1 VRDLVNT
8 AATPRERRRLA
19 GRLSHRAVD
28 PAVAAK
34 RGVQFSL
41 LVLLALLVAVVGNGL
56 FATYNLFRSAEDR
69 YVRVAFPLQTLTRDV
84 LFRMSEE
91 ESAVRGYMI
100 TSDLRSLGPYRV
112 GRKAVISDLRQLRA
126 LVRDQP
132 SLAARLH
139 NVQSQ
144 VRGLHGFYDRLIVFV
159 ADSELAP
166 TSEVGRNR
174 AIREALKSEKRSR
187 KFRDT
192 AFLMQSDINQFV
204 QTTRDQQRATY
215 NRTIATLSVAGL
227 LALAVAAAMLFR
239 VPERL
244 RRLYAAEQETR
255 REAEQGANAARALE
269 HVSEAVLLVDGD
281 GSIRFWNA
289 GAEQLFG
296 VAPTAAVGRRAAVV
310 VPDYGRLVDA
320 ATRGDRF
327 VPLRIEDVERWV
339 APAVSTFEGGSV
351 LAVRDATAGY
361 VLERAR
367 ADFVTTASHELRTPL
382 TTVYGAARTL
392 SARHDQLSG
401 EQTGQLLVMIEQES
415 EHLVQI
421 VDQLLVSAQLDRGAL
436 HLDESEVDV
445 RALCTAV
452 IESARLR
459 AAAGSEI
466 AFDAPPAV
474 TTVRCDESLLRQV
487 LVNLVENALK
497 YSLNGGRIEVRVLS
511 ESASVQIEVEDEGLG
526 IPAAEQERIFEKFYR
541 LDAAMT
547 RGVGGSGLGLYI
559 SREIVTQMGGSL
571 SVRSVPD
578 VGSTFTVTLPRRV

>member
-8 AATPRERRRLA
+8 AATSRQRRWLA
-19 GRLSHRAVD
+19 GRLSRRAVD

-56 FATYNLFRSAEDR
+56 FATYNLYRSAEDR

-100 TSDLRSLGPYRV
+100 TSDRRSLGPYKV
-112 GRKAVISDLRQLRA
+112 GRDAVLSDLRQLKA
-126 LVRDQP
+126 LVRDRP
-132 SLAARLH
+132 SLAARLQD
-139 NVQSQ
+139 VQGQ

-159 ADSELAP
+159 ADSELGGSKLGP
-166 TSEVGRNR
+166 DR
-174 AIREALKSEKRSR
+174 AAREALDGEKRSR

-192 AFLMQSDINQFV
+192 AFLMQKDIEQFV

-296 VAPTAAVGRRAAVV
+296 IAPTAAVGRRAAII
-310 VPDYGRLVDA
+310 VPEYGRLVDA

-327 VPLRIEDVERWV
+327 VPLRIEDAERWV

-445 RALCTAV
+445 RALCSAV

-459 AAAGSEI
+459 AAAGREI

-497 YSLNGGRIEVRVLS
+497 YSLNGGRIEVRVLN

-526 IPAAEQERIFEKFYR
+526 IPSAEQERIFEKFYR

>member
-1 VRDLVNT
+1 MNT
-8 AATPRERRRLA
+8 AATSRQRRWLA
-19 GRLSHRAVD
+19 GRLSRRAVD

-56 FATYNLFRSAEDR
+56 FATYNLYRSAEDR

-100 TSDLRSLGPYRV
+100 TSDRRSLGPYKV
-112 GRKAVISDLRQLRA
+112 GRDAVLSDLRQLKA
-126 LVRDQP
+126 LVRDRP
-132 SLAARLH
+132 SLAARLQD
-139 NVQSQ
+139 VQGQ

-159 ADSELAP
+159 ADRELGGSKLGP
-166 TSEVGRNR
+166 DR
-174 AIREALKSEKRSR
+174 AAREALDGEKRSR

-192 AFLMQSDINQFV
+192 AFLMQKDIEQFV

-296 VAPTAAVGRRAAVV
+296 IAPTAAVGRRAAIV
-310 VPDYGRLVDA
+310 VPEYGRLVDA

-445 RALCTAV
+445 RALCSAV

-459 AAAGSEI
+459 AAAGREI

-497 YSLNGGRIEVRVLS
+497 YSLNGGRIEVRVLN

-526 IPAAEQERIFEKFYR
+526 IPPAEQERIFEKFYR

-559 SREIVTQMGGSL
+559 SREIVSQMGGSL

-578 VGSTFTVTLPRRV
+578 VGSTFTVTLPHRV

>member
-8 AATPRERRRLA
+8 AATSRQRRWLA
-19 GRLSHRAVD
+19 GRLSRRAVD

-56 FATYNLFRSAEDR
+56 FATYNLYRSAEDR

-100 TSDLRSLGPYRV
+100 TSDRRSLGPYKV
-112 GRKAVISDLRQLRA
+112 GRDAVLSDLRQLKA
-126 LVRDQP
+126 LVRDRP
-132 SLAARLH
+132 SLAARLQD
-139 NVQSQ
+139 VQGQ

-159 ADSELAP
+159 ADSELGGSKLGP
-166 TSEVGRNR
+166 DR
-174 AIREALKSEKRSR
+174 AAREALDGEKRSR

-192 AFLMQSDINQFV
+192 AFLMQKDIEQFV

-255 REAEQGANAARALE
+255 RQAEQGANAARALE

-296 VAPTAAVGRRAAVV
+296 IAPTAAVGRRAAII
-310 VPDYGRLVDA
+310 VPEYGRLVDA

-339 APAVSTFEGGSV
+339 APAVSAFEGGSV

-445 RALCTAV
+445 RALCSAV

-459 AAAGSEI
+459 AAAGREI

-497 YSLNGGRIEVRVLS
+497 YSLNGGRIEVRVLN

-526 IPAAEQERIFEKFYR
+526 IPSAEQERIFEKFYR

>member
-8 AATPRERRRLA
+8 AATSRQRRWLA
-19 GRLSHRAVD
+19 GRLSRRAVD

-56 FATYNLFRSAEDR
+56 FATYNLYRSAEDR

-100 TSDLRSLGPYRV
+100 TSDRRSLGPYKV
-112 GRKAVISDLRQLRA
+112 GRDAVLSDLRQLKA
-126 LVRDQP
+126 LVRDRP
-132 SLAARLH
+132 SLAARLQD
-139 NVQSQ
+139 VQGQ

-159 ADSELAP
+159 ADSELGGSKLGP
-166 TSEVGRNR
+166 DR
-174 AIREALKSEKRSR
+174 AAREALNGEKRSR

-192 AFLMQSDINQFV
+192 AFLMQKDIEQFV

-296 VAPTAAVGRRAAVV
+296 IAPTAAVGRRAAIV
-310 VPDYGRLVDA
+310 VPEYGRLVDA

-339 APAVSTFEGGSV
+339 APAVSAFEGGSV

-445 RALCTAV
+445 RALCSAV

-459 AAAGSEI
+459 AAAGREI

-497 YSLNGGRIEVRVLS
+497 YSLNGGRIEVRVLN

-526 IPAAEQERIFEKFYR
+526 IPPAEQERIFEKFYR

>member
-8 AATPRERRRLA
+8 AATSRQRRWLA
-19 GRLSHRAVD
+19 GRLSRRAVD

-56 FATYNLFRSAEDR
+56 FATYNLYRSAEDR

-100 TSDLRSLGPYRV
+100 TSDRRSLGPYKV
-112 GRKAVISDLRQLRA
+112 GRDAVLSDLRQLKA
-126 LVRDQP
+126 LVRDRP
-132 SLAARLH
+132 SLAARLQD
-139 NVQSQ
+139 VQGQ

-159 ADSELAP
+159 ADSELGGSKLGP
-166 TSEVGRNR
+166 DR
-174 AIREALKSEKRSR
+174 AAREALDGEKRSR

-192 AFLMQSDINQFV
+192 AFLMQKDIEQFV

-255 REAEQGANAARALE
+255 RQAEQGANAARALE

-296 VAPTAAVGRRAAVV
+296 IAPTAAVGRRAAII
-310 VPDYGRLVDA
+310 VPEYGRLVDA

-327 VPLRIEDVERWV
+327 VPLRIEDAERWV

-445 RALCTAV
+445 RALCSAV

-459 AAAGSEI
+459 AAAGREI

-497 YSLNGGRIEVRVLS
+497 YSLNGGRIEVRVLN

-526 IPAAEQERIFEKFYR
+526 IPPAEQERIFEKFYR

-578 VGSTFTVTLPRRV
+578 VGSTFTVTLPRRG

>member
-8 AATPRERRRLA
+8 AATSRQRRWLA
-19 GRLSHRAVD
+19 GRLSRRAVD

-56 FATYNLFRSAEDR
+56 FATYNLYRSAEDR

-100 TSDLRSLGPYRV
+100 TSDRRSLGPYKV
-112 GRKAVISDLRQLRA
+112 GRDAVLSDLRQLRA
-126 LVRDQP
+126 LVRDRP
-132 SLAARLH
+132 SLAARLQD
-139 NVQSQ
+139 VQGQ

-159 ADSELAP
+159 ADSELGGSKLGP
-166 TSEVGRNR
+166 DR
-174 AIREALKSEKRSR
+174 AAREALNGEKRSR

-192 AFLMQSDINQFV
+192 AFLMQKDIEQFV

-255 REAEQGANAARALE
+255 RQAEQGANAARALE

-296 VAPTAAVGRRAAVV
+296 IAPTAAVGRRAAII
-310 VPDYGRLVDA
+310 VPEYGRLVDA

-327 VPLRIEDVERWV
+327 VPLRIEDAERWV

-445 RALCTAV
+445 RALCSAV

-459 AAAGSEI
+459 AAAGREI

-497 YSLNGGRIEVRVLS
+497 YSLNGGRIEVRVLN

-526 IPAAEQERIFEKFYR
+526 IPPAEQERIFEKFYR

>member
-8 AATPRERRRLA
+8 AATSRQRRWLA
-19 GRLSHRAVD
+19 GRLSRRAVD

-56 FATYNLFRSAEDR
+56 FATYNLYRSAEDR

-100 TSDLRSLGPYRV
+100 TSDRRSLGPYKV
-112 GRKAVISDLRQLRA
+112 GRDAVLSDLRQLRA
-126 LVRDQP
+126 LVRDRP
-132 SLAARLH
+132 SLAARLQD
-139 NVQSQ
+139 VQGQ

-159 ADSELAP
+159 ADSELGGSKLGP
-166 TSEVGRNR
+166 DR
-174 AIREALKSEKRSR
+174 AAREALNGEKRSR

-192 AFLMQSDINQFV
+192 AFLMQKDIEQFV

-255 REAEQGANAARALE
+255 RQAEQGANAARALE

-296 VAPTAAVGRRAAVV
+296 IAPTAAVGRRAAII
-310 VPDYGRLVDA
+310 VPEYGRLVDA

-327 VPLRIEDVERWV
+327 VPLRIEDAERWV

-351 LAVRDATAGY
+351 LAVRDATAG
-361 VLERAR
+361 
-367 ADFVTTASHELRTPL
+367 
-382 TTVYGAARTL
+382 
-392 SARHDQLSG
+392 
-401 EQTGQLLVMIEQES
+401 
-415 EHLVQI
+415 
-421 VDQLLVSAQLDRGAL
+421 
-436 HLDESEVDV
+436 
-445 RALCTAV
+445 
-452 IESARLR
+452 
-459 AAAGSEI
+459 
-466 AFDAPPAV
+466 
-474 TTVRCDESLLRQV
+474 
-487 LVNLVENALK
+487 
-497 YSLNGGRIEVRVLS
+497 
-511 ESASVQIEVEDEGLG
+511 
-526 IPAAEQERIFEKFYR
+526 
-541 LDAAMT
+541 
-547 RGVGGSGLGLYI
+547 
-559 SREIVTQMGGSL
+559 
-571 SVRSVPD
+571 
-578 VGSTFTVTLPRRV
+578 

>member
-8 AATPRERRRLA
+8 AATSRQRRWLA
-19 GRLSHRAVD
+19 GRLSRRAVD

-56 FATYNLFRSAEDR
+56 FATYNLYRSAEDR

-100 TSDLRSLGPYRV
+100 TSDRRSLGPYKV
-112 GRKAVISDLRQLRA
+112 GRDAVLSDLRQLKA
-126 LVRDQP
+126 LVRDRP
-132 SLAARLH
+132 SLAARLQD
-139 NVQSQ
+139 VQGQ

-159 ADSELAP
+159 ADSELGGSKLGP
-166 TSEVGRNR
+166 DR
-174 AIREALKSEKRSR
+174 AAREALDGEKRSR

-192 AFLMQSDINQFV
+192 AFLMQKDIEQFV

-296 VAPTAAVGRRAAVV
+296 IAPTAAVGRRAAII
-310 VPDYGRLVDA
+310 VPEYGRLVDA

-327 VPLRIEDVERWV
+327 VPLRIEDAERWV

-445 RALCTAV
+445 RALCSAV

-459 AAAGSEI
+459 AAAGREI

-497 YSLNGGRIEVRVLS
+497 YSLNGGRIEVRVLN

-526 IPAAEQERIFEKFYR
+526 IPPAEQERIFEKFYR

>member
-1 VRDLVNT
+1 VNT
-8 AATPRERRRLA
+8 AATPRQRRWLA
-19 GRLSHRAVD
+19 GRLSRRAVD

-56 FATYNLFRSAEDR
+56 FATYNLYRSAEDR

-100 TSDLRSLGPYRV
+100 TSDRRSLGPYMV
-112 GRKAVISDLRQLRA
+112 GRDAVLSDLRQLRA
-126 LVRDQP
+126 LVRNRP
-132 SLAARLH
+132 SLAARLQD
-139 NVQSQ
+139 VQSQ

-159 ADSELAP
+159 ADSELGGSKLGP
-166 TSEVGRNR
+166 VR
-174 AIREALKSEKRSR
+174 AAREALDGEKRSR
-187 KFRDT
+187 KFRNT
-192 AFLMQSDINQFV
+192 AFLMQKDIEQFV

-296 VAPTAAVGRRAAVV
+296 VAPTTAVGRRAAVV
-310 VPDYGRLVDA
+310 VPEYDRLVDA
-320 ATRGDRF
+320 AARGDRF

-339 APAVSTFEGGSV
+339 APALSTFEGGSV

-445 RALCTAV
+445 RALCSAV

-459 AAAGSEI
+459 AAAGREI
-466 AFDAPPAV
+466 AFDAPPAA

-497 YSLNGGRIEVRVLS
+497 YSLNGGRIEVRVLN

-526 IPAAEQERIFEKFYR
+526 IPPAEQERIFEKFYR

-571 SVRSVPD
+571 SVRSVPE

>member
-8 AATPRERRRLA
+8 AATSRQRRWLA
-19 GRLSHRAVD
+19 GRLSRRAVD

-56 FATYNLFRSAEDR
+56 FATYNLYRSAEDR

-100 TSDLRSLGPYRV
+100 TSDRRSLGPYKV
-112 GRKAVISDLRQLRA
+112 GRDAVLSDLRQLKA
-126 LVRDQP
+126 LVRDRP
-132 SLAARLH
+132 SLAARLQD
-139 NVQSQ
+139 VQGQ

-159 ADSELAP
+159 ADSELGGSP
-166 TSEVGRNR
+166 LGPER
-174 AIREALKSEKRSR
+174 AAREALDGEKRSH

-192 AFLMQSDINQFV
+192 AFLMQKDIEQFV

-296 VAPTAAVGRRAAVV
+296 IAPTAAVGRRAAIV
-310 VPDYGRLVDA
+310 VPEYGRLVDA

-445 RALCTAV
+445 RALCSAV

-459 AAAGSEI
+459 AAAGREI

-497 YSLNGGRIEVRVLS
+497 YSLNGGRIEVRVLN

-526 IPAAEQERIFEKFYR
+526 IPPAEQERIFEKFYR

-559 SREIVTQMGGSL
+559 SREIVSQMGGSL

-578 VGSTFTVTLPRRV
+578 VGSTFTVTLPHRV

>member
-8 AATPRERRRLA
+8 AATSRQRRWLA
-19 GRLSHRAVD
+19 GRLSRRAVD

-56 FATYNLFRSAEDR
+56 FATYNLYRSAEDR

-100 TSDLRSLGPYRV
+100 TSDRRSLGPYKV
-112 GRKAVISDLRQLRA
+112 GRDAVLSDLRQLKA
-126 LVRDQP
+126 LVRDRP
-132 SLAARLH
+132 SLAARLQD
-139 NVQSQ
+139 VQGQ

-159 ADSELAP
+159 ADSELGGSKLGP
-166 TSEVGRNR
+166 DR
-174 AIREALKSEKRSR
+174 AAREALDGEKRSR

-192 AFLMQSDINQFV
+192 AFLMQKDIEQFV

-255 REAEQGANAARALE
+255 RQAEQGANAARALE

-296 VAPTAAVGRRAAVV
+296 IAPTAAVGRRAAII
-310 VPDYGRLVDA
+310 VPEYGRLVDA

-327 VPLRIEDVERWV
+327 VPLRIEDAERWV

-445 RALCTAV
+445 RALCSAV

-459 AAAGSEI
+459 AAAGREI

-497 YSLNGGRIEVRVLS
+497 YSLNGGRIEVRVLN

-526 IPAAEQERIFEKFYR
+526 IPPAEQERIFEKFYR